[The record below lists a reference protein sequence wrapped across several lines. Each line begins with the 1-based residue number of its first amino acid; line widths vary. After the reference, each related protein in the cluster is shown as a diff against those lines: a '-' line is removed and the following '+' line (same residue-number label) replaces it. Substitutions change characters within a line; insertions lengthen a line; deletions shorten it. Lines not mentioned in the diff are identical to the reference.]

1 MCIAATNSAGV
12 AKKVDRLL
20 IGFATDLPDLF
31 FADFMRWPVHFKL
44 GVAVSLIGPERRLL
58 LALTWSRLGLKQTR
72 LEVARMMR
80 LTQSGALPP
89 LIDAM
94 RKVHSPLMVAPS
106 CKRHPPNERTLLLDL
121 RNSAAEIAEILSWYF
136 LISVFGVWNVQTSDP
151 SRLMTPPAM
160 FSDRWRKYHTG

>member
-58 LALTWSRLGLKQTR
+58 LAQIGRAH
-72 LEVARMMR
+72 V
-80 LTQSGALPP
+80 
-89 LIDAM
+89 
-94 RKVHSPLMVAPS
+94 
-106 CKRHPPNERTLLLDL
+106 
-121 RNSAAEIAEILSWYF
+121 
-136 LISVFGVWNVQTSDP
+136 
-151 SRLMTPPAM
+151 
-160 FSDRWRKYHTG
+160 